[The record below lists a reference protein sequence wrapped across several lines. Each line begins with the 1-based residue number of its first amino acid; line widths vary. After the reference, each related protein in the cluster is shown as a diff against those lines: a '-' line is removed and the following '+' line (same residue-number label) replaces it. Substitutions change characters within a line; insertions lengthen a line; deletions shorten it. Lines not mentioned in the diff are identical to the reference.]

1 MKKCPVRTTKV
12 TSIEKGCEY
21 EKQALSFLLQ
31 QGQTLIARNYWCKWG
46 ELDLLMD
53 EKGVLVVVEVRYRK
67 NARYGSAL
75 ESITSTKQ
83 ARIIAATK
91 HYIVAKKV
99 DQPIRFDVIAITGD
113 TSPQWVKNAF

>member
-1 MKKCPVRTTKV
+1 MRTKIS
-12 TSIEKGCEY
+12 SIEKGGLY
-21 EKQALSFLLQ
+21 EDRALSFLLQ
-31 QGQTLIARNYWCKWG
+31 QGQTLVARNYWCKWG

-67 NARYGSAL
+67 NVRYGSAL
-75 ESITSTKQ
+75 ESVTSTKQ

-99 DQPIRFDVIAITGD
+99 DQPIRFDVVAITGD